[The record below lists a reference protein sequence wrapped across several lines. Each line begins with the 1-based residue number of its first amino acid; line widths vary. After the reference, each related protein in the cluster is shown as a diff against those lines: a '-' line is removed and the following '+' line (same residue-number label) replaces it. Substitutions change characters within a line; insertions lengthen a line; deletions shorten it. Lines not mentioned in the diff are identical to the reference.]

1 MIVLNKLLDIF
12 SSNSE
17 GDLSADEAFRQSFVN
32 VSNTFLLIY
41 SLLVGLY
48 SLLNDLILLAFVN
61 MVFSLFFVSYFTFS
75 YIFKNSKIIRWVL
88 GVNRMAMFLYF
99 IAIFINGNYL
109 GTSSLVLVIYPFMAL
124 IIHGRR
130 LGIAFSLMQTL
141 CFIFTA
147 FLFHNDIFPE
157 TDYLDVYQVTVV
169 VTSQL
174 ACVFVF
180 YVAIRWMS
188 NIIYDRIREVYQI
201 TQVLKTKDELID
213 MLTKHMQSSLEDISA
228 ETNQLK
234 QDINDAKLSEHVSI
248 VQASVE
254 NLITT
259 IDSVSHASEY
269 DIKPIKY
276 ENVVFNINTLTS
288 NVLRLYPTKRPDERH
303 AVSIS
308 PELPQKLEG
317 NALLT
322 RQILL
327 YIFDALH
334 RKLDMSENPVQV
346 TVSLCDLVNN
356 GIMLNFSV
364 SVKSKYNID
373 HRDLSSEESLLI
385 EAYELDMS
393 RRLVLAAGG
402 EYKVALEDGRLELNF
417 TLEYCDAATR
427 PYVDPDL
434 EEVRV
439 RRLIEIS
446 TAVVPMEEAIVMI
459 VDDNEMTQKI
469 MAMFLTGRVK
479 RVVCVSSGVQALDT
493 FENQKIDIVLMDL
506 QMPEMD
512 GFETTRKMRQ
522 MELGSGKQVPIIAVT
537 SYDFNENAD
546 QCVAAGM
553 NGFIRKP
560 FKAEDLW
567 ELMGQKLINA

>member
-493 FENQKIDIVLMDL
+493 FENHKIDIVLMDL